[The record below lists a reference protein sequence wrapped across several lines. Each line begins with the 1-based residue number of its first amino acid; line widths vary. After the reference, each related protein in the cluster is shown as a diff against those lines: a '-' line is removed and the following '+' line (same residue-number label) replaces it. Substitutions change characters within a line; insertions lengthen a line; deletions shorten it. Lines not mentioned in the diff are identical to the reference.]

1 MTTAHAQH
9 VGQTRGPMS
18 HKDSHGVLDTPDMD
32 DLVSDVREQDRA
44 LRDGV
49 WVDEYVML
57 DRGPRQIV
65 GWLVFA
71 VALPVFGFVALFVLW
86 KVVERKPSAG
96 IVLGAVALLGFFIA
110 LRRRRNRL
118 SNKRIERTPRG

>member
-1 MTTAHAQH
+1 
-9 VGQTRGPMS
+9 MS
-18 HKDSHGVLDTPDMD
+18 QRDGHGVLDTPDMD
-32 DLVSDVREQDRA
+32 ELVSDVREQDRA

-71 VALPVFGFVALFVLW
+71 ITLPVFGFVVLVVLR
-86 KVVERKPSAG
+86 KVVVRTPAVG
-96 IVLGAVALLGFFIA
+96 VVLAAVALLGVFIA
-110 LRRRRNRL
+110 LRRRRSRL
-118 SNKRIERTPRG
+118 SNTRIERTPQG